1 MAFDT
6 GCGAGTLNMLRS
18 STPREAWQHRGAAWI
33 ALFLLAFVAGV
44 FLRCYQLGSQIL
56 LDDEWHAIHKLLHAD
71 AGDIATHF
79 GLADYSIP
87 LTLYYRFLYLH
98 GGLSEWGLRLP
109 MLLAGIGLLVIA
121 PRLLRRQATL
131 ATLVVWTALMAISP
145 FMIYHSRTARP
156 YAITTLLVFVA
167 IIAFR
172 QWWAGG
178 DGRWRWAVVYG
189 ACTTLAGWLH
199 MITLPFTLLPFIFC
213 GGVAALRALRGRE
226 RRAAWRNICGL
237 ALLGALTAALLAAVL
252 LPPLL
257 NDWGALAGKAGTDSV
272 TLESTYRSL
281 LLCLGSASPLV
292 FMAMTVLFLA
302 GAYSWWRRDA
312 EFVAYIG
319 TIMIGGAV
327 ALALSHPAWVQHPG
341 TYARY
346 LQPAVPF
353 LLVFVAEGFILL
365 TSTLA
370 VVAQVA
376 LVLVGLTALYFAGP
390 IPGYLYNPN
399 QFMGHPYFQFDY
411 DPLYNLYRTQL
422 PDGPIPDFYRRLATL
437 PPRSLTLVEAPWSL
451 ETNHDPEPLYQM
463 LHRQTIKIGLVTP
476 VCGLRDYGE
485 YPETEGSLRFS
496 QFVHLSAL
504 LHGDNGGAD
513 LLVMH
518 LHWWPLTLPAPPQWP
533 NLATCLPQIE
543 QQFGAPIYRDE
554 EIEVFALSRA
564 GKNALP

>member
-1 MAFDT
+1 M
-6 GCGAGTLNMLRS
+6 R
-18 STPREAWQHRGAAWI
+18 HRGSRFRRAGQGYGVAWI
-33 ALFLLAFVAGV
+33 VLLTLALAVGV

-71 AGDIATHF
+71 AGDIATHL

-87 LTLYYRFLYLH
+87 LTLYFRFLFQH
-98 GGLSEWGLRLP
+98 GGLSEWGMRLP
-109 MLLAGIGLLVIA
+109 MLLAGIGLLIVA
-121 PRLLRRQATL
+121 PRLLRRQAPP

-172 QWWAGG
+172 QWWRRS
-178 DGRWRWAVVYG
+178 DRRWRWAWAYV
-189 ACTTLAGWLH
+189 ACTVLAGWLH
-199 MITLPFTLLPFIFC
+199 LITLPFTLLPFIFC
-213 GGVAALRALRGRE
+213 GIPVLGELRGRK
-226 RRAAWRNICGL
+226 RHAAWRKIRGL
-237 ALLGALTAALLAAVL
+237 ALLGALTAGLLAAVI

-292 FMAMTVLFLA
+292 FVALILLLVA
-302 GAYSWWRRDA
+302 GVYSWWRRDA

-319 TIMIGGAV
+319 TIMIGAAV

-353 LLVFVAEGFILL
+353 LLLFVAEGFALL
-365 TSTLA
+365 TSSLAA
-370 VVAQVA
+370 VVQAA
-376 LVLVGLTALYFAGP
+376 LALAGLAALFFAGP
-390 IPGYLYNPN
+390 IPGYEYNPN

-411 DPLYNLYRTQL
+411 DPAYNLYRTQL
-422 PDGPIPDFYRRLATL
+422 PDGPIPAFYRRLASSQ

-463 LHRQTIKIGLVTP
+463 LHRQYVKIGLVTP
-476 VCGLRDYGE
+476 VCGVRDYGE
-485 YPETEGSLRFS
+485 YPETEGGLRLE

-504 LHGDNGGAD
+504 LRGNLGDAD

-518 LHWWPLTLPAPPQWP
+518 LHSWPPNLPPPPQWP
-533 NLATCLPQIE
+533 DLATCLGQIE
-543 QQFGAPIYRDE
+543 QQFGAPVYRDDD
-554 EIEVFALSRA
+554 IEVFALSPA
-564 GKNALP
+564 GKTAVH